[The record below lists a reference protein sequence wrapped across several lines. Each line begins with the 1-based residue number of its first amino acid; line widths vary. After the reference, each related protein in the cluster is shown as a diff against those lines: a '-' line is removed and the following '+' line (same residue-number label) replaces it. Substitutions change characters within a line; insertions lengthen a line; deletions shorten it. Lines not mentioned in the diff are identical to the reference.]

1 MTTSSGNTYSHPS
14 QDMSSRFPLDVMLR
28 LKGYKI
34 AVRRE
39 EEEPIWER
47 DGKRFLQRELVEQL
61 TFDEI
66 MLIETQEKEYKKRRK
81 KK

>member
-1 MTTSSGNTYSHPS
+1 MTTASGNTYSHPS
-14 QDMSSRFPLDVMLR
+14 QDLTGRFPLDVMLR

-39 EEEPIWER
+39 DEEPIWEMG
-47 DGKRFLQRELVEQL
+47 GKRFLQRELVEQL

-66 MLIETQEKEYKKRRK
+66 MLIEKVEKDYKKARK